1 MIIRS
6 TPLGSPWKRGAGAFL
21 ICNSLSIFFVWMAF
35 DISGHSENF
44 TGLLWVTVL
53 VCSAITYLLG
63 MIFDVT
69 RLKYV
74 VFILG
79 VFVALPIFILSS
91 ISFFVF
97 IEISKYGEETKAIFA
112 LIYMGA
118 IFLWGYVSFLKIIK
132 LEKEA
137 KYLEDGILVDGS
149 NAYFSPDNYPEIT
162 ECGRPS
168 SRKFTMKQIFSITAP
183 VSLLG
188 YPLQRYI
195 TDAGGFAAT
204 FAFISVL
211 SVPLSI
217 YFAGRIFSGYGLWI
231 YLGNKFEKENKV
243 KIFLRP

>member
-6 TPLGSPWKRGAGAFL
+6 TPLGSPWKRGAGAFF
-21 ICNSLSIFFVWMAF
+21 ICNSLSIFFIWMAF
-35 DISGHSENF
+35 DITRKPENF
-44 TGLLWVTVL
+44 TGGLWLAVVA
-53 VCSAITYLLG
+53 CSAVAYVFG
-63 MIFDVT
+63 MIFHVT

-74 VFILG
+74 VLILG
-79 VFVALPIFILSS
+79 LLGAIPLFILSS

-97 IEISKYGEETKAIFA
+97 VELAQYGSLAK
-112 LIYMGA
+112 LILVLTYFG
-118 IFLWGYVSFLKIIK
+118 IIVLWGGLSFIKTMK

-137 KYLEDGILVDGS
+137 NYLTSGIFID
-149 NAYFSPDNYPEIT
+149 NPDAYFSPDDYPDLYEFNKAGSKNLT
-162 ECGRPS
+162 A
-168 SRKFTMKQIFSITAP
+168 KQIFSVTAP

-195 TDAGGFAAT
+195 TDAGGYAAT

-217 YFAGRIFSGYGLWI
+217 YFAGKIFSGYCLWI
-231 YLGNKFEKENKV
+231 HLGNRFEKKNKV

>member
-21 ICNSLSIFFVWMAF
+21 ICNSLSIFFIWMAF
-35 DISGHSENF
+35 DISGRQENF
-44 TGLLWVTVL
+44 TGLLWL
-53 VCSAITYLLG
+53 ALLACSAIIYLLG
-63 MIFDVT
+63 MIFNVT

-74 VFILG
+74 VLILG
-79 VFVALPIFILSS
+79 LFVGVPIFILSS

-97 IEISKYGEETKAIFA
+97 VEISKYGEDTKVMLTLTYIGVIF
-112 LIYMGA
+112 
-118 IFLWGYVSFLKIIK
+118 FWGFMSFFKTVN
-132 LEKEA
+132 LEEKT
-137 KYLEDGILVDGS
+137 KYLKNGIFIDDS
-149 NAYFSPDNYPEIT
+149 NAYFTPDDYPEIT
-162 ECGRPS
+162 DFGKPIS
-168 SRKFTMKQIFSITAP
+168 KNFTMKKIFSITFP

-217 YFAGRIFSGYGLWI
+217 YFAGKIFSGYGLWI
-231 YLGNKFEKENKV
+231 YRGNRFEKENKV
-243 KIFLRP
+243 KIFLRS